1 MMKKKLY
8 VIYAIEKLYPDL
20 VGGYIDKTD
29 DFNWS
34 NLKFENGDL
43 GDLDQS
49 LIETEL
55 EKIVGKS
62 RDGLNTVIT
71 GTERIS
77 NLVVRNEVNNQVLKN
92 SLKQKQLVDDY
103 LAKVDELIKGGRSE
117 ADAIAAAGPRPTA
130 PTVVDNSFE
139 AEKYSMYPCY
149 S

>member
-1 MMKKKLY
+1 MKKKLY

-55 EKIVGKS
+55 EKIYISKAYQQLRRERDNLLSKS
-62 RDGLNTVIT
+62 DWMSFSDSPTMSAEWQTYRQALRDLPANSTPNLDENGNLT
-71 GTERIS
+71 GVEW
-77 NLVVRNEVNNQVLKN
+77 
-92 SLKQKQLVDDY
+92 
-103 LAKVDELIKGGRSE
+103 
-117 ADAIAAAGPRPTA
+117 PTK
-130 PTVVDNSFE
+130 PE
-139 AEKYSMYPCY
+139 
-149 S
+149 

>member
-55 EKIVGKS
+55 EKIYISKAYQQLRRERDNLLSKS
-62 RDGLNTVIT
+62 DWMSFSDSPTMSAEWQTYRQALRDLPANSTPNLDENGQLT
-71 GTERIS
+71 GVTW
-77 NLVVRNEVNNQVLKN
+77 
-92 SLKQKQLVDDY
+92 
-103 LAKVDELIKGGRSE
+103 
-117 ADAIAAAGPRPTA
+117 PTK
-130 PTVVDNSFE
+130 PE
-139 AEKYSMYPCY
+139 
-149 S
+149 

>member
-55 EKIVGKS
+55 EKIYISKAYQQLRRERDNLLSKS
-62 RDGLNTVIT
+62 DWMSFSDSPTMSAEWQTYRQALRDLPANSTPNLDENGNLT
-71 GTERIS
+71 GVEW
-77 NLVVRNEVNNQVLKN
+77 
-92 SLKQKQLVDDY
+92 
-103 LAKVDELIKGGRSE
+103 
-117 ADAIAAAGPRPTA
+117 PTK
-130 PTVVDNSFE
+130 PE
-139 AEKYSMYPCY
+139 
-149 S
+149 

>member
-34 NLKFENGDL
+34 NLKFENGNL

-55 EKIVGKS
+55 EKIYTDIAYQQLRRERDNLLSKS
-62 RDGLNTVIT
+62 DWMSLSDSPTMSNEWETYRQALRDLPANSTPSLDENG
-71 GTERIS
+71 
-77 NLVVRNEVNNQVLKN
+77 NLIGVEWPNKPE
-92 SLKQKQLVDDY
+92 
-103 LAKVDELIKGGRSE
+103 
-117 ADAIAAAGPRPTA
+117 
-130 PTVVDNSFE
+130 
-139 AEKYSMYPCY
+139 
-149 S
+149 

>member
-55 EKIVGKS
+55 EKIYISKAYQQLRRERDNLLSKSDWMSFSDSPTMSAEWQTYRQALRDLPANSTPNLDENGK
-62 RDGLNTVIT
+62 LT
-71 GTERIS
+71 GVTW
-77 NLVVRNEVNNQVLKN
+77 
-92 SLKQKQLVDDY
+92 
-103 LAKVDELIKGGRSE
+103 
-117 ADAIAAAGPRPTA
+117 PTK
-130 PTVVDNSFE
+130 PE
-139 AEKYSMYPCY
+139 
-149 S
+149 